1 MLQMKC
7 CIEERFACLACHKD
21 SHGDEKNAEAGG
33 RNIAA
38 IICRYCGVE
47 QEVAKKCVNCH
58 TELAKVSLIIHYK
71 NTTLKKF
78 FSDLIFRGKIW

>member
-33 RNIAA
+33 KNIAA

-71 NTTLKKF
+71 KYKF
-78 FSDLIFRGKIW
+78 ISDFNIPGKIG